1 MYRMDIKFSL
11 NNSLEE
17 TELKEQTYVAWL
29 NCVDLN
35 IDKRTD
41 KCDGLIQIL
50 CNVWPLKRRSNKR
63 SRFFCSLLQ
72 FSFFFG
78 FLFRLL
84 SFGRALAKHFNCIV
98 LYLLAK
104 CETQIHIISII
115 DSGKHMQSVILAWI
129 KLSGGSGMDIFVVAW
144 RGHGQTNRR
153 TPIPF
158 NKFNKNMKCWCS
170 FAIKYL
176 NVDHCR

>member
-50 CNVWPLKRRSNKR
+50 CNV
-63 SRFFCSLLQ
+63 
-72 FSFFFG
+72 
-78 FLFRLL
+78 
-84 SFGRALAKHFNCIV
+84 
-98 LYLLAK
+98 
-104 CETQIHIISII
+104 
-115 DSGKHMQSVILAWI
+115 
-129 KLSGGSGMDIFVVAW
+129 
-144 RGHGQTNRR
+144 
-153 TPIPF
+153 
-158 NKFNKNMKCWCS
+158 
-170 FAIKYL
+170 
-176 NVDHCR
+176 